1 MAKANYNGRMPT
13 PSKYP
18 PELLQSAAQF
28 DPSIVG
34 KMKRWQEFYQPGG
47 HEVQQLDRLIVEAQG
62 GAPAR
67 LPEAVHFAAANGD
80 PNAVNA
86 VQAEAMRR
94 EQLLGEL
101 IGGLD
106 AGQFERFRQRQRSST
121 QSDLSGQLLQPEG
134 AFEKAAAARRQLID
148 ALATQPAR

>member
-1 MAKANYNGRMPT
+1 MAH

-47 HEVQQLDRLIVEAQG
+47 REVQQLDRLIVEAQG

-67 LPEAVHFAAANGD
+67 LPEQVMFAAAKGD

-106 AGQFERFRQRQRSST
+106 GAQFERFRQGQRSRA
-121 QSDLSGQLLQPEG
+121 QSDLSGQLLQPQG
-134 AFEKAAAARRQLID
+134 PFDKAGAARQQLID
-148 ALATQPAR
+148 ALATQPRR

>member
-1 MAKANYNGRMPT
+1 MPT

-28 DPSIVG
+28 DPQIIDQ
-34 KMKRWQEFYQPGG
+34 MRRWQGYYQPGG
-47 HEVQQLDRLIVEAQG
+47 HENQQLDRLIVEAQG

-67 LPEAVHFAAANGD
+67 LPEQVMFAAAKGD
-80 PNAVNA
+80 EAAMNA
-86 VQAEAMRR
+86 VQSEAMRR

-106 AGQFERFRQRQRSST
+106 AGQFERFRQGQRSRA
-121 QSDLSGQLLQPEG
+121 QSDLSGELLQPQG
-134 AFEKAAAARRQLID
+134 PFNKAAAARQQLID
-148 ALATQPAR
+148 ALATQPKR